1 MNLNGFPSEKI
12 VAHLYE
18 LRRQERGLLVEFL
31 WYLSELEARGAVLE
45 MGFTSTFA
53 FCTDYLGLTKGSAY
67 RRTHGA
73 RLLGRF
79 PLAAEYLTDGRL
91 SLTTFVLLEN
101 VLDGDGRVVLD
112 RAAGKS
118 EDDVKVLV
126 ASMRP
131 QEPPADLFRR
141 LPNVNH
147 VQVPAEPLAAGIF
160 QNQLVPAEPPVDN
173 SRSRGRI
180 DPISED
186 RRVLRVTV
194 AKEFADDLAK
204 VKAALSH
211 EIPDG
216 NLEKVLHACLKQML
230 QAVEKRR
237 KGSGKGRDG
246 STAGR
251 YVPVDDRR
259 AVWERD
265 GESCAFVSADGRRC
279 GSTHQLELHHIDP
292 FAKGGETTA
301 DNLIVVCR
309 RHNAFHAARDFP

>member
-1 MNLNGFPSEKI
+1 MNLIGESSEKI
-12 VAHLYE
+12 VAHLHE
-18 LRRQERGLLVEFL
+18 LRRKERGLLVEFL
-31 WYLSELEARGAVLE
+31 RCLEELERRSALLA
-45 MGFTSTFA
+45 MGFSSSFV
-53 FCTDYLGLTKGSAY
+53 FCTNYLGLNKGSAY

-118 EDDVKVLV
+118 EEDVKLLV

-131 QEPPADLFRR
+131 QEAPAELFRR
-141 LPNVNH
+141 LPNVKQ
-147 VQVPAEPLAAGIF
+147 VQVPAEPLVERIF
-160 QNQLVPAEPPVDN
+160 SGNVSSARAPA
-173 SRSRGRI
+173 RSRDRI
-180 DPISED
+180 DPISDEK
-186 RRVLRVTV
+186 RILRVTV
-194 AKEFADDLAK
+194 SKEFADDLAR

-211 EIPDG
+211 QISDG
-216 NLEKVLHACLKQML
+216 NLEKVLHACLKQVL
-230 QAVEKRR
+230 QAVDRRR

-246 STAGR
+246 STTGR

-259 AVWERD
+259 DVWERG
-265 GESCAFVSADGRRC
+265 GEACAYVSDDGRRC

-292 FAKGGETTA
+292 FARGGPSSA
-301 DNLIVVCR
+301 DNLMVVCR

>member
-1 MNLNGFPSEKI
+1 MNLIGESSERI
-12 VAHLYE
+12 VAYLHE

-31 WYLSELEARGAVLE
+31 RYLAEIERRGAALE
-45 MGFTSTFA
+45 MGFSSSFV
-53 FCTDYLGLTKGSAY
+53 FCTEYLGLTKGSAY
-67 RRTHGA
+67 RRTKGA
-73 RLLGRF
+73 KLLGRF

-91 SLTTFVLLEN
+91 SLTTFVLLED
-101 VLDGDGRVVLD
+101 VLDDGDGRVVLD

-118 EDDVKVLV
+118 EDDVKLLV

-141 LPNVNH
+141 LPNVNQI
-147 VQVPAEPLAAGIF
+147 QVPAEPSVEGKF
-160 QNQLVPAEPPVDN
+160 PARGAVRADD
-173 SRSRGRI
+173 SRRRGRI
-180 DPISED
+180 DPISEEQ
-186 RRVLRVTV
+186 RTLRVTV
-194 AKEFADDLAK
+194 GKEFADDLAK

-211 EIPDG
+211 QIPDG
-216 NLEKVLHACLKQML
+216 DLGKVLHACLKQML
-230 QAVEKRR
+230 EAIGKRR

-279 GSTHQLELHHIDP
+279 GSTHQLELHHVEP

-301 DNLIVVCR
+301 DNLMVVCR
-309 RHNAFHAARDFP
+309 GHNTFHAARDLP